1 MKNFTRSLRKY
12 HFWIL
17 LILVIVVSGVG
28 WYLTGNTVAREFK
41 QNEGRINDAFRKMK
55 DRAAEQLHPND
66 EYLKGGDEENAKRRV
81 SVWDA
86 WKIKYEKQGPLFAW
100 PDPGPEVP
108 LEEAFLDIVADLRPF
123 ETKVPYP
130 PDPAKEELLRYRLR
144 EDYPLYIKDEV
155 PKLAEI
161 IGSNGWG
168 VQNDK
173 QPGGAGE
180 FPGSPPNGDEGRAA
194 AEKTNLS
201 AIRWSPEDQQQILA
215 DHFDWSLRPD
225 PVPTTLEIL
234 YAQEDLWVYRA
245 LMKIIRETNGGTGS
259 KGNMAIP
266 QIEFVRI
273 GKSAKWNA
281 APITDPGGKSEGAG
295 KQRPGKDKGAD
306 EAPALHNGGSRGG
319 ASSAPTDDPADFR
332 YVDMANQPLTG
343 EKLRGTTGG
352 AGAEQATLAVAK
364 RMPVHMKLVIDQR
377 EINKLLIECG
387 NSPLMVE
394 VQQLRFNPGGG
405 VEAVGGTG
413 KPGSDGIAISDQPDY
428 RTIELYGIISMY
440 NPVNADALGKEEAPK
455 EEGAKEGVEEG
466 AEEGTETAGE
476 ETAEETAEE
485 DSGEDAADGT
495 DTTTETATETSA
507 ADAATEPA
515 DGS

>member
-1 MKNFTRSLRKY
+1 MKDFTRSLRKY

-17 LILVIVVSGVG
+17 LIVVIVVSAAG
-28 WYLTGNTVAREFK
+28 WYLTRNAVARQFNRN
-41 QNEGRINDAFRKMK
+41 QGRIDDAFRKMEDLAGK
-55 DRAAEQLHPND
+55 ELHPND
-66 EYLKGGDEENAKRRV
+66 EYLKGGDELNEERKD

-100 PDPGPEVP
+100 PDPSPEIP
-108 LEEAFLDIVADLRPF
+108 LEEAFLEIVADLRPF

-130 PDPAKEELLRYRLR
+130 PDPAGEDLLRYRLR
-144 EDYPLYIKDEV
+144 EDYPLYIKEEV

-161 IGSNGWG
+161 IGSNEWG
-168 VQNDK
+168 VQGA
-173 QPGGAGE
+173 QEPGGAGE
-180 FPGSPPNGDEGRAA
+180 FPAAPSNGDEGRGA

-201 AIRWSPEDQQQILA
+201 EIRWNPANQQQILA

-259 KGNMAIP
+259 KGNLAIP
-266 QIEFVRI
+266 QIEFIRI
-273 GKSAKWNA
+273 GKSAKWNP
-281 APITDPGGKSEGAG
+281 APITGHGLG
-295 KQRPGKDKGAD
+295 KQRSTKDEDVD
-306 EAPALHNGGSRGG
+306 ETPAARHGGGGRGG
-319 ASSAPTDDPADFR
+319 ASNAPTDDPADFR

-364 RMPVHMKLVIDQR
+364 RMPVHMKMVIDQR
-377 EINKLLIECG
+377 EINKLLVECG

-405 VEAVGGTG
+405 VTNLGAADKSGPAE
-413 KPGSDGIAISDQPDY
+413 IAISAEPDY

-440 NPVNADALGKEEAPK
+440 NPVNAGALGKEVAPE
-455 EEGAKEGVEEG
+455 EEGAEEGVQEG
-466 AEEGTETAGE
+466 AEEGTETAVKE
-476 ETAEETAEE
+476 AAEETAEE
-485 DSGEDAADGT
+485 DTGEDAADGT
-495 DTTTETATETSA
+495 DTTTDTATATPA